1 MAGDR
6 IVLIGVGNEYRRD
19 DGVAL
24 AVLGEL
30 TAAGVEAD
38 RIALCD
44 GEPTRLID
52 LWDGA
57 ALAVV
62 VDAVHAHPGRPGRV
76 HRLRARADA
85 PVPEGPG
92 AGSHGLGLG
101 EAVALARILDR
112 LPEELLVV
120 AVEGADFGI
129 GQGLSPAVAAAVPRA
144 ADLVREALAAHR
156 AGPGRG

>member
-1 MAGDR
+1 MAADR
-6 IVLIGVGNEYRRD
+6 IVLIGVGNEYRHD

-30 TAAGVEAD
+30 TAGGVEAD
-38 RIALCD
+38 RLALCD

-62 VDAVHAHPGRPGRV
+62 VDAVHAHPGRPGRI
-76 HRLRARADA
+76 HRFHARAEA
-85 PVPEGPG
+85 PAAEGPG

-112 LPEELLVV
+112 LPDELLVI
-120 AVEGADFGI
+120 AVEGADFSI
-129 GQGLSPAVAAAVPRA
+129 GEGLSPDVAEAVPRT
-144 ADLVREALAAHR
+144 ADLVRESIAAHR
-156 AGPGRG
+156 ARRGGS